1 MSLNR
6 KSIPPKQNNKKKKKK
21 KEIIF
26 TISFKENRDESI
38 NRFAGPLSSSGWK
51 RRSSDETIKNQKESK
66 NRREKY
72 EKEKLNRS

>member
-38 NRFAGPLSSSGWK
+38 NRFARPTVVKWV
-51 RRSSDETIKNQKESK
+51 EE
-66 NRREKY
+66 E
-72 EKEKLNRS
+72 E